1 MDKSLEKSLLVWLK
15 SQKKAC
21 GWFLKLSV
29 WCGILSA
36 IALIVQAYLIATLLD
51 GVIIGN
57 GLLGSGANSPQS
69 TIGASDYLPHL
80 MALIGLM
87 LLRAGLAYARER
99 ASFEAGRRLR
109 QHIRSAVMDKLTR
122 LGPAFIKG
130 KPAGSWASIVLEQ
143 VEDLQ
148 DFYARYL
155 PQMTLAG
162 VIPLLILLAV
172 FPINWAAGLILLL
185 TAPLIPLFMIL
196 VGMGAADA
204 NRKNFNALAR
214 LSGHFMDRLKGL
226 ATLKLF
232 NRGDAELKVIEKAS
246 EEFRSRTMSVLRM
259 AFLSSAVL
267 EFFAAVSIAVLAVYF
282 GFSYLGHLDFGY
294 YGTHAHIGPNANEGL
309 PFSLFVGLFILILA
323 PEFYQPLRD
332 MGTHYHAKAQAIGA
346 AQALMTLL
354 EHPEP
359 QPTESVASDTR
370 LDKIESLIAEELE
383 VFSVDGTRLLGP
395 ISFELKQE
403 EHLALVGPSGA
414 GKTSLLNALLGFL
427 PYQGKL
433 LINGVELSSI
443 DLAHW
448 RRQLAWLG
456 QEPQLFHG
464 TVRENVA
471 LANPNITD
479 EQVWHLLEQANI
491 HEFVRTQPLGLA
503 TPIGEQSST
512 LSVGQ
517 AQRIALAR
525 ALAQASQVFI
535 LDEPSAS
542 LDSVSE
548 QLLTL
553 TLNRAMAGKMCI
565 MVTHRLDQLDRM
577 QSILVLDKGLIVQR
591 GDFASLSV
599 QAGLF
604 QTMLHE
610 NIESVADIELAAVE
624 PQSRVDTQ
632 IDLIATSNSTEGAA
646 Q

>member
-395 ISFELKQE
+395 ISFELKQG

-525 ALAQASQVFI
+525 AL
-535 LDEPSAS
+535 
-542 LDSVSE
+542 
-548 QLLTL
+548 
-553 TLNRAMAGKMCI
+553 
-565 MVTHRLDQLDRM
+565 
-577 QSILVLDKGLIVQR
+577 
-591 GDFASLSV
+591 
-599 QAGLF
+599 
-604 QTMLHE
+604 
-610 NIESVADIELAAVE
+610 
-624 PQSRVDTQ
+624 
-632 IDLIATSNSTEGAA
+632 
-646 Q
+646 

>member
-21 GWFLKLSV
+21 GWFVKLSV
-29 WCGILSA
+29 WCGMLSA
-36 IALIVQAYLIATLLD
+36 IALIAQAYLIATLID
-51 GVIIGN
+51 GVIVGN
-57 GLLGSGANSPQS
+57 ALQAFTDGANSSPIQPAV
-69 TIGASDYLPHL
+69 GASDYLPHF

-87 LLRAGLAYARER
+87 LLRAILAYGRER
-99 ASFEAGRRLR
+99 ASFEAGKRLR
-109 QHIRSAVMDKLTR
+109 QQIRGAVMDKLTR

-162 VIPLLILLAV
+162 VIPLLILIAV
-172 FPINWAAGLILLL
+172 FPINWTAGLILLL

-226 ATLKLF
+226 STLKLF
-232 NRGDAELKVIEKAS
+232 YRGDAELKVIEKAS

-294 YGTHAHIGPNANEGL
+294 YGAHAQLGPNANEGL

-359 QPTESVASDTR
+359 DSSQDKLGQQTR
-370 LDKIESLIAEELE
+370 LDKLTHLSVKDLE
-383 VFSVDGTRLLGP
+383 VFSTDGSRLLGP
-395 ISFELKQE
+395 ISFELKQG

-427 PYQGKL
+427 PYKGKL
-433 LINGVELSSI
+433 LIDGVELASL

-448 RRQLAWLG
+448 RQQLAWLG

-471 LANPNITD
+471 LANPEMTD
-479 EQVWHLLEQANI
+479 EQVWQLLEQANI
-491 HEFVRTQPLGLA
+491 HEFVRSHPLGLA

-525 ALAQASQVFI
+525 ALGQAAQVFI
-535 LDEPSAS
+535 LDEPTAS

-548 QLLTL
+548 QLVSRTL
-553 TLNRAMAGKMCI
+553 KAAMAGKMGI
-565 MVTHRLDQLDRM
+565 MVTHRVDQLDHM
-577 QSILVLDKGLIVQR
+577 SSILVLDKGEIVQR
-591 GDFASLSV
+591 GDFATLSTE
-599 QAGLF
+599 AGLF

-610 NIESVADIELAAVE
+610 NTESVADIGLET
-624 PQSRVDTQ
+624 PMPHNHSD
-632 IDLIATSNSTEGAA
+632 IALGTTEGAA

>member
-57 GLLGSGANSPQS
+57 GLLGFGADSAQTVIS
-69 TIGASDYLPHL
+69 ASDYLPHF

-87 LLRAGLAYARER
+87 LLRAILAYGRER
-99 ASFEAGRRLR
+99 ASFEAGKRLR
-109 QHIRSAVMDKLTR
+109 QQIRSAVMDKLTR

-162 VIPLLILLAV
+162 VIPLLILIAV

-294 YGTHAHIGPNANEGL
+294 YGAHAQIGPNTNEGL

-359 QPTESVASDTR
+359 QPTDSVVCDTR
-370 LDKIESLIAEELE
+370 FEKIESLIAEELE
-383 VFSVDGTRLLGP
+383 VFSVDGSRLLGP
-395 ISFELKQE
+395 ISFELKQG

-433 LINGVELSSI
+433 LINGVELSSM
-443 DLAHW
+443 DLAYW

-471 LANPNITD
+471 LANSNITD

-491 HEFVRTQPLGLA
+491 HDFVRTQPLGLA

-525 ALAQASQVFI
+525 ALAQASQMFI

-591 GDFASLSV
+591 GDFATLSM

-610 NIESVADIELAAVE
+610 NIESVADIEL
-624 PQSRVDTQ
+624 DTPMPDTR
-632 IDLIATSNSTEGAA
+632 IDIALGTTEGGA

>member
-21 GWFLKLSV
+21 GWFVKLSV
-29 WCGILSA
+29 WCGMLSA
-36 IALIVQAYLIATLLD
+36 IALIAQAYLIATLLD
-51 GVIIGN
+51 GVIVGN
-57 GLLGSGANSPQS
+57 ALQAFTDGANSAPIQPAV
-69 TIGASDYLPHL
+69 GASDYLPHF

-87 LLRAGLAYARER
+87 LLRAILAYGRER
-99 ASFEAGRRLR
+99 ASFEAGKRLR
-109 QHIRSAVMDKLTR
+109 QQIRGAVMDKLTR

-162 VIPLLILLAV
+162 VIPLLILIAV

-226 ATLKLF
+226 STLKLF
-232 NRGDAELKVIEKAS
+232 YRGDAELKVIEKAS

-294 YGTHAHIGPNANEGL
+294 YGAHAQLGPNANEGL

-359 QPTESVASDTR
+359 DSSQDKLGQQTR
-370 LDKIESLIAEELE
+370 LDKLTHLSVKDLE
-383 VFSVDGTRLLGP
+383 VFSTNGSRLLGP
-395 ISFELKQE
+395 ISFELKQG

-427 PYQGKL
+427 PYKGKL
-433 LINGVELSSI
+433 LIDGVELASL

-448 RRQLAWLG
+448 RQQLAWLG

-471 LANPNITD
+471 LANPEMTD
-479 EQVWHLLEQANI
+479 EQVWQLLERANI
-491 HEFVRTQPLGLA
+491 HEFVRSQPLGLA

-525 ALAQASQVFI
+525 ALGQAAQVFI
-535 LDEPSAS
+535 LDEPTAS

-548 QLLTL
+548 QLVSRTL
-553 TLNRAMAGKMCI
+553 RAAMAGKMGI
-565 MVTHRLDQLDRM
+565 MVTHRVDQLDHM
-577 QSILVLDKGLIVQR
+577 SSILVLDKGEIVQR
-591 GDFASLSV
+591 GDFATLSTE
-599 QAGLF
+599 AGLF

-610 NIESVADIELAAVE
+610 NTESVADIGLE
-624 PQSRVDTQ
+624 PSMPDSHS
-632 IDLIATSNSTEGAA
+632 DIALGTTKGAA